1 MEMEA
6 VLKLLIL
13 LFRKSKQRVRTE
25 LFSKYDLLNS
35 KKNLKWL
42 LYLMLIYFETV
53 VSCLT
58 FAVVIQVVKQLQTT
72 IQWKMEKKLSKL
84 L

>member
-1 MEMEA
+1 
-6 VLKLLIL
+6 
-13 LFRKSKQRVRTE
+13 
-25 LFSKYDLLNS
+25 
-35 KKNLKWL
+35 
-42 LYLMLIYFETV
+42 MLIYFETV